1 MIYKVTGA
9 VFSDLGLASSFM
21 ALDWVQ
27 QALQQSLGYRPFA
40 ATLNLRPSMAQDAL
54 TWALVKQQLKGI
66 ELRSTS
72 EGFCSAE
79 LYPVDITRTIATSHR
94 AVRGAVLVP
103 AVADYPKDKIEV
115 VAPVRL
121 KDQFSVLDGD
131 QLTLEF
137 VQ

>member
-1 MIYKVTGA
+1 MIYRVTGA

-40 ATLNLRPSMAQDAL
+40 ATLNLRPSLAEDAL
-54 TWALVKQQLKGI
+54 TWALVKQQCKGI
-66 ELRSTS
+66 ELRSTN
-72 EGFCSAE
+72 EGYCSAE
-79 LYPVDITRTIATSHR
+79 LYPVDITRTGHPS
-94 AVRGAVLVP
+94 VRGAVLLP

-121 KDQFSVLDGD
+121 KDQFSVRDGD